1 MVSSVNEASLFI
13 RCCHKFPLGQA
24 VHTVPAVIAG
34 EVHPTV
40 TLCVVAEERDSWA
53 LILSL
58 LAPRVSWTILVADI
72 PELIVQVSPLVSM
85 VQSPIR
91 WPLLT

>member
-1 MVSSVNEASLFI
+1 
-13 RCCHKFPLGQA
+13 QA
-24 VHTVPAVIAG
+24 VHTFPAAIAG
-34 EVHPTV
+34 EVHPAV

-58 LAPRVSWTILVADI
+58 LAPRASWTVLVADI
-72 PELIVQVSPLVSM
+72 PELIVQVPPLVSM

-91 WPLLT
+91 WLLLT